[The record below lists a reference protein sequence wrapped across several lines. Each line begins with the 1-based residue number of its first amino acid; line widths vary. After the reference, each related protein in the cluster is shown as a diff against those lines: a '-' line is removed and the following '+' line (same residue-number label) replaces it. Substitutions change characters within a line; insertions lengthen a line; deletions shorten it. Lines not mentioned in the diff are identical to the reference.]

1 MLVAVVPFE
10 ALVVGLTDMKL
21 GGKAMDP
28 HKELVYHN
36 LGFRAL
42 VAEEVYKA
50 YAVQVAVDMICDE
63 YEWPFRKVFKA
74 VGVPNPEIYA

>member
-1 MLVAVVPFE
+1 
-10 ALVVGLTDMKL
+10 
-21 GGKAMDP
+21 MDP

-63 YEWPFRKVFKA
+63 
-74 VGVPNPEIYA
+74 